1 MASCIMEQ
9 RLVADGEAGADAE
22 KNLRRGEGQQ
32 EEELQRGGH
41 GDGGMGAEPGVQLHH
56 GSGGAQRH
64 SSFHVSSDSMSC
76 PDVHTRLFLPS
87 LHRLSV
93 RMIKYASR
101 ALHSILRAQH
111 VLYYTENEFYLG
123 AVDKSSYKCMI
134 SFLAT
139 SKRAC
144 RGAAPV

>member
-1 MASCIMEQ
+1 M
-9 RLVADGEAGADAE
+9 
-22 KNLRRGEGQQ
+22 
-32 EEELQRGGH
+32 QRGGH

-64 SSFHVSSDSMSC
+64 SSFHVSSDSVSC

-101 ALHSILRAQH
+101 ALHSMLRAQH

-134 SFLAT
+134 SFLAW
-139 SKRAC
+139 RPA
-144 RGAAPV
+144 RGRVGAPPRYNESGYRPQPLTQLPLRTPRVVTVSGDSLSR

>member
-1 MASCIMEQ
+1 M
-9 RLVADGEAGADAE
+9 ADGEAGADAE
-22 KNLRRGEGQQ
+22 KIYRRGRGEGQQ

-64 SSFHVSSDSMSC
+64 TSFHVSSDSVSC

-93 RMIKYASR
+93 RMI
-101 ALHSILRAQH
+101 
-111 VLYYTENEFYLG
+111 N
-123 AVDKSSYKCMI
+123 
-134 SFLAT
+134 
-139 SKRAC
+139 
-144 RGAAPV
+144 